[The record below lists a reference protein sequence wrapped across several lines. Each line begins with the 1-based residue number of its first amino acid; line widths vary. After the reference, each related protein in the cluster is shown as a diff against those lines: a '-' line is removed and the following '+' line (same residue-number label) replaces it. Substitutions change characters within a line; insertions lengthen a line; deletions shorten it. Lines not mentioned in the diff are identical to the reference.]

1 MILDKQY
8 LNVYKTNKFTEY
20 TYNYPSKDK
29 KIEIILTVKNDDLQ
43 VKYIVNKWVKDVDD
57 KIIVG
62 GKDTSFETTD
72 LKQAWEKFEDF
83 FEETQKEENPQ
94 KGNEDPEIVQVLMS
108 VEITGKAFLFIVK
121 ASGEEELIHE
131 FNLDN
136 FDISTQNPKY
146 AQLDFTNDSNM
157 PQPFNCEWYLANVD
171 NVIKYSQ
178 ASVDCTTY
186 LVASNTPDQPGQ
198 GGEPT
203 DEDGEP
209 KPSDKPT
216 DGGEPKPSD
225 KPTDGGEPKPSDK
238 PTDGGEPK
246 PSDKTTDGGEP
257 KPSDKPTDGGEP
269 KPSDKPT
276 DGGEPKPSDKTTDG
290 GEPKPSDSTTDGGE
304 PKDSEEVDPNKQLT
318 NTLDFKDV
326 IQKISE
332 QIGKSPNEI
341 SSALRSSGVFDTY
354 LTLNKVNVK
363 ELMNSLNY
371 TSTSRSKFINEVI
384 SDYQNN

>member
-136 FDISTQNPKY
+136 FDVSTQNPKF
-146 AQLDFTNDSNM
+146 AQLDFSNDANM

-178 ASVDCTTY
+178 ANVDCTTY
-186 LVASNTPDQPGQ
+186 LVASKTPDQPGQ
-198 GGEPT
+198 EGEPT

-216 DGGEPKPSD
+216 DGG
-225 KPTDGGEPKPSDK
+225 
-238 PTDGGEPK
+238 
-246 PSDKTTDGGEP
+246 
-257 KPSDKPTDGGEP
+257 
-269 KPSDKPT
+269 
-276 DGGEPKPSDKTTDG
+276 
-290 GEPKPSDSTTDGGE
+290 
-304 PKDSEEVDPNKQLT
+304 
-318 NTLDFKDV
+318 
-326 IQKISE
+326 
-332 QIGKSPNEI
+332 
-341 SSALRSSGVFDTY
+341 
-354 LTLNKVNVK
+354 
-363 ELMNSLNY
+363 
-371 TSTSRSKFINEVI
+371 
-384 SDYQNN
+384 

>member
-1 MILDKQY
+1 MILDKQN
-8 LNVYKTNKFTEY
+8 LQVYKTDKFTEY
-20 TYNYPSKDK
+20 IYNYPSKDK
-29 KIEIILTVKNDDLQ
+29 KIEIMLIVKNDDLQ
-43 VKYIVNKWVKDVDD
+43 VKYNVNKWVKDLDD
-57 KIIVG
+57 KIIQ
-62 GKDTSFETTD
+62 GKDTNYETTD

-94 KGNEDPEIVQVLMS
+94 KGNEDPEVVQVLMS
-108 VEITGKAFLFIVK
+108 VEVTGQAFLFIVK
-121 ASGEEELIHE
+121 ASGEQELIHE
-131 FNLDN
+131 FILDN

-157 PQPFNCEWYLANVD
+157 PQPFNCEWYLANL
-171 NVIKYSQ
+171 NNMIKYSQ

-209 KPSDKPT
+209 KPSGKPT
-216 DGGEPKPSD
+216 DYGEPKN
-225 KPTDGGEPKPSDK
+225 
-238 PTDGGEPK
+238 
-246 PSDKTTDGGEP
+246 
-257 KPSDKPTDGGEP
+257 
-269 KPSDKPT
+269 
-276 DGGEPKPSDKTTDG
+276 
-290 GEPKPSDSTTDGGE
+290 
-304 PKDSEEVDPNKQLT
+304 SEEVAPNQQLT
-318 NTLDFKDV
+318 NALDFKDV

-341 SSALRSSGVFDTY
+341 SSALRSAGVFDTY